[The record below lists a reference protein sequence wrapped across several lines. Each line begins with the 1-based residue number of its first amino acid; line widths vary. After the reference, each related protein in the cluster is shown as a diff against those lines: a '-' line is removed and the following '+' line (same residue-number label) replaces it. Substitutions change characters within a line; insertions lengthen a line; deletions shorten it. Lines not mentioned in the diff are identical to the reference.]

1 MLANRSNMQYHRYLT
16 SKQECMGRIIGI
28 DFGMARIGLS
38 RSDESKILASPFATI
53 KAQKKS
59 EDTIALILAEIK
71 DFTCSLFVI
80 GLPLQLSGN
89 DSPMSEM
96 AKAFGEK
103 LKELSGIEIA
113 YLDERLTS
121 KQVERSMIDSGVN
134 RKKRAK
140 NVDTLSATLILQ
152 SYLDMH

>member
-1 MLANRSNMQYHRYLT
+1 MQYHRYLT
-16 SKQECMGRIIGI
+16 KKWDCMGRIIGI
-28 DFGMARIGLS
+28 DFGMARIGLA
-38 RSDESKILASPFATI
+38 RSDKSKILASPVGVV
-53 KAQKKS
+53 KAQKKP

-71 DFTCSLFVI
+71 DFTCELFVI
-80 GLPLQLSGN
+80 GLPLQLSGKA
-89 DSPMSEM
+89 SPMSES

-103 LKELSGIEIA
+103 LQELSGIDVT

-121 KQVERSMIDSGVN
+121 KQVERSMMDGGVN